1 MPFSI
6 AMNERHDLS
15 YILNHLGEDRENYY
29 NAVSAPIILSS
40 NFCFESVSDMRTKLE
55 KELETPFY
63 TRGYNPT
70 VGILRKKI
78 AALEKTEDAIV
89 FSSGSAAIAAA
100 VMSVVKGGDHVVCV
114 QKPYSWTNTLI
125 SSYLAKYGVE
135 HTFVSATDENEIFAA
150 VKPNTK
156 LVYLES
162 PNSLTFEI
170 QNITAVTE
178 FCRARKITTIIDNS
192 YCSPIN
198 QNPAEMGVDIVVHS
212 GTKYINGHSDVVC
225 GVVATT
231 KARCDKMMAEEYMTI
246 GSIITPHDAWLI
258 IRGLRTLELRVNRSS
273 SSAQQLAEWLEQHPK
288 VEKVLYP
295 TLKSNPQYELAKKQM
310 KQGGGLLSVWFKAK
324 DVAEMEQ
331 FCDSLQSFLIA
342 TSWGGHES
350 LVLPICALKTSV
362 SLSSQLPWNMVR
374 LYIGLEDPELLKRD
388 LENALQH
395 LSGK

>member
-1 MPFSI
+1 
-6 AMNERHDLS
+6 MNERHDLS

-135 HTFVSATDENEIFAA
+135 HTFVSATDENEIFTA

-178 FCRARKITTIIDNS
+178 FCRERKITTIIDNS

-246 GSIITPHDAWLI
+246 GSIITAHDAWLI

-388 LENALQH
+388 LENALQFI
-395 LSGK
+395 SAK

>member
-1 MPFSI
+1 
-6 AMNERHDLS
+6 MNERHELS

-70 VGILRKKI
+70 VAILRKKI
-78 AALEKTEDAIV
+78 AALERTEDAIV

-114 QKPYSWTNTLI
+114 QKPYSWTNTLL

-150 VKPNTK
+150 VKANTK

-170 QNITAVTE
+170 QNITAVTD

-295 TLKSNPQYELAKKQM
+295 TLKSNPQYELAMKQM
-310 KQGGGLLSVWFKAK
+310 KQGGGLLSVWVKAK
-324 DVAEMEQ
+324 DVAEMEK

-374 LYIGLEDPELLKRD
+374 LYIGLEDPGVLKAD
-388 LENALQH
+388 LENALQFI
-395 LSGK
+395 SGK

>member
-1 MPFSI
+1 
-6 AMNERHDLS
+6 MNERHDLS

-125 SSYLAKYGVE
+125 SSYLAKYGVG

-150 VKPNTK
+150 VKPNTR

-170 QNITAVTE
+170 QNISAVTK
-178 FCRARKITTIIDNS
+178 FCRERSITTIIDNS
-192 YCSPIN
+192 YCSPVN
-198 QNPAEMGVDIVVHS
+198 QNPADMGVDIVVHS

-246 GSIITPHDAWLI
+246 GSIITAHDAWLI

-273 SSAQQLAEWLEQHPK
+273 SSAQQIAEWLEQHPK

-310 KQGGGLLSVWFKAK
+310 KQGGGLLSVWLKAK

-331 FCDSLQSFLIA
+331 FCDSLSAFLIA

-374 LYIGLEDPELLKRD
+374 LYIGLEDPEMLRND
-388 LENALQH
+388 LDSSLQH
-395 LSGK
+395 ISG